1 MTRRGKAVLAGFIA
15 LLIALAL
22 GEAYAHASLVK
33 ASPADGAVVP
43 VAPAV
48 LSLTFNEP
56 VSPLVIRLIGPDGAS
71 IEPGAVVGENN
82 AVTVTAAAPLQRGT
96 HVLSWRVISSDGHPV
111 GGSLLFSIGAPSAQ
125 PAADADGG
133 AERGVRAAV
142 WAAKVVLYAALFA
155 GIGGAFFCAWIA
167 DPVSRRRSQP
177 WLLMLLAAGLV
188 AAPVS
193 VALQGVD
200 ALELPLSGLAQKVS
214 WQTGLETSYGLTAI
228 AAAFAL
234 FAGLFACVPESTRI
248 ARGLALLGLLGVG
261 LALSLS
267 GHASTAEPQFV
278 SRPALFLHVVC
289 VAFWVGALLPLALG
303 VRDAALRAAPP
314 AV

>member
-1 MTRRGKAVLAGFIA
+1 MTRRGRAVVAGFIA

-22 GEAYAHASLVK
+22 AGEAYAHASLVK
-33 ASPADGAVVP
+33 ASPADGAGVP

-56 VSPLVIRLIGPDGAS
+56 VSPLVVRLIGPDGAS
-71 IEPGAVVGENN
+71 IEPGAVVAENN
-82 AVTVTAAAPLQRGT
+82 TVTVAVAPLQRGT

-111 GGSLLFSIGAPSAQ
+111 GGSLLFSIGAPSVQ
-125 PAADADGG
+125 PAAEADRG
-133 AERGVRAAV
+133 AKRGVLPAV

-214 WQTGLETSYGLTAI
+214 WQTGLETAYGPTAI
-228 AAAFAL
+228 TAAFAL
-234 FAGLFACVPESTRI
+234 FAGFFACVAESARI

-289 VAFWVGALLPLALG
+289 V
-303 VRDAALRAAPP
+303 
-314 AV
+314 

>member
-1 MTRRGKAVLAGFIA
+1 MTRRGRAVVAGFIA

-22 GEAYAHASLVK
+22 ASEAYAHASLVK

-71 IEPGAVVGENN
+71 IEPGAVVAENET
-82 AVTVTAAAPLQRGT
+82 VTVTAPALLQRGT
-96 HVLSWRVISSDGHPV
+96 YVLSWRVISSDGHPV

-125 PAADADGG
+125 PAAEADRG
-133 AERGVRAAV
+133 ERGVRPAV
-142 WAAKVVLYAALFA
+142 WAAKVVLYAALFV

-177 WLLMLLAAGLV
+177 WLLMLLVAGLV
-188 AAPVS
+188 AAPAS

-214 WQTGLETSYGLTAI
+214 WQTGLETSYGPTAI
-228 AAAFAL
+228 TAAFAL
-234 FAGLFACVPESTRI
+234 FAGFFACVAESARI
-248 ARGLALLGLLGVG
+248 ARGLALLGLFGAG
-261 LALSLS
+261 LAPSANR
-267 GHASTAEPQFV
+267 HASTA
-278 SRPALFLHVVC
+278 L
-289 VAFWVGALLPLALG
+289 
-303 VRDAALRAAPP
+303 
-314 AV
+314 